1 MFGIKSLG
9 CHEMTKLN
17 ITQFD
22 VVNLSKI
29 NFFQRQFK
37 LTQA

>member
-17 ITQFD
+17 VTQFD

-29 NFFQRQFK
+29 NFF
-37 LTQA
+37 